1 MKVSRIRSFLDCSF
15 FNIRGNLFQ
24 PIHQFLSPQQK
35 KSNRPTTEAAF
46 RTLSVSY
53 LHYRCFIKPYQQ
65 EAHATSLAHLRNLAK
80 LRKSAF
86 AEV

>member
-15 FNIRGNLFQ
+15 FNVRRKLFQ
-24 PIHQFLSPQQK
+24 PIQQFLTPQQK
-35 KSNRPTTEAAF
+35 KSNRPITAAAF

-53 LHYRCFIKPYQQ
+53 LHYRCFIRPYQQ
-65 EAHATSLAHLRNLAK
+65 EAHATSLAHLRNVAR